1 MNEGLTQRVY
11 RYGSSGAPWIV
22 KGPKQMLLSKFSWS
36 GKVIN
41 ERIKTELVKLCCWH
55 FPLINLCGFL
65 VLATYR

>member
-1 MNEGLTQRVY
+1 
-11 RYGSSGAPWIV
+11 
-22 KGPKQMLLSKFSWS
+22 MLLSKFSWS